1 MFRVLTCLHCAI
13 TSRICKLL
21 RLFLNL
27 SREADCWLLWQFD
40 VSALFWYS
48 LFPTTCYALLV
59 SAGLQCVSNN
69 KKKKW
74 VMCAEARY
82 ALMGK
87 SKWCQT
93 TALEKYSPMHALHKD
108 SNAQTFFLLPS
119 VQHQDWVHSF
129 WRNDGGRGQT
139 NFFFAGQGWGEKFKI
154 CKCTI
159 KVVSCNYGT
168 A

>member
-69 KKKKW
+69 KKKKSGL
-74 VMCAEARY
+74 CALKLGMRWWEKANDARQ
-82 ALMGK
+82 LLWK
-87 SKWCQT
+87 STHQCMPCIKTQMP
-93 TALEKYSPMHALHKD
+93 KHS
-108 SNAQTFFLLPS
+108 SFFLVCNTKTECIRFEEMTVAGGKLTFS
-119 VQHQDWVHSF
+119 LQ
-129 WRNDGGRGQT
+129 GRGEGR
-139 NFFFAGQGWGEKFKI
+139 NLKSANAL
-154 CKCTI
+154 
-159 KVVSCNYGT
+159 SR
-168 A
+168 